1 MLFEWN
7 PRAGKLIL
15 QWSSVGTDILVYDL
29 YVIFLLHS
37 RVTVVHSSKYLY
49 VENALET
56 LLTYIFHT
64 GFKSWQACPVTVI
77 SGILPIPN
85 CLPDCF
91 QFPFL
96 SFPFLFHSTAAVHWV
111 CMPDSL
117 YTLSYLIVTN
127 HGKLGSIISVY
138 RVMGQTHREV
148 RRLAQ
153 DHTANKRLKGNLLP
167 PPSRHIANDV
177 MMLWICIT
185 ELTYPIS

>member
-64 GFKSWQACPVTVI
+64 GFKSRQACPVTVI
-77 SGILPIPN
+77 SGIRSPLTSNPLSTPVTGAACISQLTTGES
-85 CLPDCF
+85 CLNALSSLARCVLFFTQQPYGLLKSYYHRAQNPARISPHTF
-91 QFPFL
+91 FPASSRYNWHITFSMFKIYGVL
-96 SFPFLFHSTAAVHWV
+96 VS
-111 CMPDSL
+111 
-117 YTLSYLIVTN
+117 YT
-127 HGKLGSIISVY
+127 
-138 RVMGQTHREV
+138 
-148 RRLAQ
+148 
-153 DHTANKRLKGNLLP
+153 
-167 PPSRHIANDV
+167 
-177 MMLWICIT
+177 
-185 ELTYPIS
+185 